1 MALVVL
7 LCCYSSY
14 SLAYDQ
20 QYQVGG
26 TGPQGGTVTSVS
38 IASEVTGTTTSQ
50 VGDNLET
57 ITTTKFTE
65 SVVENITTTNQVT
78 QTTITV
84 TEEDK
89 STGDIITSANLNKTG
104 VNSPAN
110 AKVNCQSGSPGAPTY
125 GAFYNDP
132 SG

>member
-1 MALVVL
+1 MNLKIQKKSGTITRKLGALALVVL

-57 ITTTKFTE
+57 ITA
-65 SVVENITTTNQVT
+65 I
-78 QTTITV
+78 
-84 TEEDK
+84 
-89 STGDIITSANLNKTG
+89 AH
-104 VNSPAN
+104 
-110 AKVNCQSGSPGAPTY
+110 
-125 GAFYNDP
+125 
-132 SG
+132 